1 MPGLLIDRKI
11 LVKHKLDKL
20 LHISGS
26 PPKTKDDI
34 GVIFLIPKKQYT
46 SLIQLSSGDEKIAYI
61 SSDSFVKSVY
71 GSYFVI
77 YNEKKKICEIRGH
90 VKDPEHLDDILCS
103 LVKYLP
109 NDIRVWAGVIPND
122 KIDTYIKAGF
132 DNPYVADHSPHLF
145 VINLTTWSTNLVTYV
160 ICMLDLHRKP

>member
-26 PPKTKDDI
+26 PPKTKDDV

-77 YNEKKKICEIRGH
+77 YIIWNIPDCKIH
-90 VKDPEHLDDILCS
+90 
-103 LVKYLP
+103 
-109 NDIRVWAGVIPND
+109 
-122 KIDTYIKAGF
+122 
-132 DNPYVADHSPHLF
+132 F
-145 VINLTTWSTNLVTYV
+145 VTL
-160 ICMLDLHRKP
+160 